1 MSGSGA
7 NSPDLIDCHLL
18 DVPVR
23 GLEGNRGIGI
33 CALSVMVISSSR
45 AHPTH
50 QTQDWKHKKVNTHSH
65 RSNPHRLEHYAL
77 SKGANKARAL
87 IFAVPGGAPALPAMI
102 MARTM
107 IQRLKQAD
115 LCALDP
121 AAPDEPWLLILP
133 SPSVRYGRISC
144 AEPRRL
150 GTSWRKGIRQLLALP
165 STLSRGSSL
174 KSGAESGAGRA
185 RKQMA
190 SATRCKASEDIS

>member
-1 MSGSGA
+1 MSGSSA
-7 NSPDLIDCHLL
+7 NSPDLIDRHLL
-18 DVPVR
+18 DVTVR

-87 IFAVPGGAPALPAMI
+87 IFAVPGGVPALPAMI

-107 IQRLKQAD
+107 IER
-115 LCALDP
+115 
-121 AAPDEPWLLILP
+121 
-133 SPSVRYGRISC
+133 
-144 AEPRRL
+144 
-150 GTSWRKGIRQLLALP
+150 
-165 STLSRGSSL
+165 LSRLIYVRLIPRLPTSPG
-174 KSGAESGAGRA
+174 
-185 RKQMA
+185 
-190 SATRCKASEDIS
+190 C